1 MQGKGALIMKGFG
14 RKGVKAESVDERCD
28 TKVWSGACE
37 KNDYTN
43 SSDKYL
49 CVACGTI
56 KNLDHEVRH
65 EVFPLVSGDYD
76 NLS

>member
-1 MQGKGALIMKGFG
+1 MKEFG
-14 RKGVKAESVDERCD
+14 GESGGRCD

-37 KNDYTN
+37 KSDYQDM
-43 SSDKYL
+43 SDKYL
-49 CVACGTI
+49 CSACGTI
-56 KNLDHEVRH
+56 NALDHEVRH

>member
-1 MQGKGALIMKGFG
+1 MKGFDRRG
-14 RKGVKAESVDERCD
+14 GNAKGTEERCD

-37 KNDYTN
+37 RSDYEN

-49 CVACGTI
+49 CVACGTLG
-56 KNLDHEVRH
+56 NLDHEVRH

>member
-1 MQGKGALIMKGFG
+1 MKGFERRG
-14 RKGVKAESVDERCD
+14 GSAEGTEERCD
-28 TKVWSGACE
+28 TRVWSGACE
-37 KNDYTN
+37 KSDYKD

-49 CVACGTI
+49 CIACGTLS
-56 KNLDHEVRH
+56 NLTHEVRH

>member
-1 MQGKGALIMKGFG
+1 MKGFERRG
-14 RKGVKAESVDERCD
+14 GKEVSAGERCD

-37 KNDYTN
+37 RSDYAN
-43 SSDKYL
+43 SGDKYL
-49 CVACGTI
+49 CVACGTLN
-56 KNLDHEVRH
+56 NLDHEVRH

>member
-1 MQGKGALIMKGFG
+1 MKGFG
-14 RKGVKAESVDERCD
+14 RKGSKSQSAEGRCD

-37 KNDYTN
+37 KNDYVD

>member
-1 MQGKGALIMKGFG
+1 MKESGTTTFG
-14 RKGVKAESVDERCD
+14 EGRCD

-37 KNDYTN
+37 KSDYRDK
-43 SSDKYL
+43 SDKYL
-49 CVACGTI
+49 CSACGTI
-56 KNLDHEVRH
+56 GNLTHEVRH